1 VLAHQ
6 LHGALETLALGDTR
20 ASLAPRRLD
29 LGKIDYLRHL
39 RFTLRRDDY
48 RSSRACVK
56 LSAQLPAR
64 ATLLRQ
70 SPMPTLG
77 HPSHLPRHPVENLDL
92 ARRQSAASENL
103 ADREHDMLRVVVGNK
118 TDRDQRLRHPLE
130 HRVAHRRFHEM
141 RR

>member
-1 VLAHQ
+1 MARSRFSRS
-6 LHGALETLALGDTR
+6 GMRARALRR
-20 ASLAPRRLD
+20 AAWISAKSIISAI
-29 LGKIDYLRHL
+29 GNSH
-39 RFTLRRDDY
+39 FVRDDY

-70 SPMPTLG
+70 SPMPALG

-103 ADREHDMLRVVVGNK
+103 ADREHDMLRVVVGN
-118 TDRDQRLRHPLE
+118 
-130 HRVAHRRFHEM
+130 
-141 RR
+141 